1 MQNVPRVLYRRQY
14 VIVASLELRKWH
26 ILRYP
31 ITTAQTKNDG
41 IRQCVSWPN
50 GEDRELGVMF
60 DPSPYLN
67 NNVLGRNDQYFDLC
81 PGHAQMLNSVYV
93 RLAISDHNE
102 IVCRNCLM
110 ICLIETPRE
119 KLDRKKFSLLY
130 SPLRYLRNLYSPRK
144 VMVMWVLK
152 SWPCSGSQTHNTL
165 HKLLL
170 FHLNLI

>member
-1 MQNVPRVLYRRQY
+1 M
-14 VIVASLELRKWH
+14 
-26 ILRYP
+26 
-31 ITTAQTKNDG
+31 
-41 IRQCVSWPN
+41 SWPN

-67 NNVLGRNDQYFDLC
+67 NNVLGRNEQYFS
-81 PGHAQMLNSVYV
+81 GHAQMLNSVYV

-130 SPLRYLRNLYSPRK
+130 SSLRYLQNLYSPRE
-144 VMVMWVLK
+144 VMVMRVLK
-152 SWPCSGSQTHNTL
+152 SWPCSRSQTHNTL
-165 HKLLL
+165 HKLFL